1 MKKLLAL
8 VLALLML
15 VSVACAEEVSLS
27 WENVAESAASIA
39 GEFKTFEEISV
50 KIWIPDVLKE
60 TELSDEDKENGFIG
74 YFMTEDQTAA
84 VAVQYV
90 DMSGMTL
97 EDYQANLAETEGVSG
112 IEAGTVNGLPAV
124 SYEYNGNGVVAFTTE
139 MGYIL
144 EVSCGPLSDEGFAAV
159 ASIVI
164 CSIQAAE

>member
-1 MKKLLAL
+1 M
-8 VLALLML
+8 
-15 VSVACAEEVSLS
+15 
-27 WENVAESAASIA
+27 
-39 GEFKTFEEISV
+39 
-50 KIWIPDVLKE
+50 LKE

-90 DMSGMTL
+90 DMSGMTQ
-97 EDYQANLAETEGVSG
+97 EDCQAILAETEDVSG
-112 IEAGTVNGLPAV
+112 IEAGTENGLPAV